1 MQVEYRLLLFPD
13 TNRRTV
19 FSYVEVDYDVNR
31 RRNIMSLSFKFA
43 NLILNARLDAGLTQS
58 EVAQAVSVST
68 RWIQRIEAGEKLPGT
83 LTMLRLILFFDL
95 DIEELRKEIGL
106 IEPISDNRRRLFAKH
121 AGK

>member
-1 MQVEYRLLLFPD
+1 MQVERRLLLFSN

-19 FSYVEVDYDVNR
+19 FSYVEVDYDVNQ
-31 RRNIMSLSFKFA
+31 RRNIMSISFKFA

>member
-1 MQVEYRLLLFPD
+1 
-13 TNRRTV
+13 
-19 FSYVEVDYDVNR
+19 
-31 RRNIMSLSFKFA
+31 MSISFKFA
-43 NLILNARLDAGLTQS
+43 NLILNARLDSGLTQS

-121 AGK
+121 SGK

>member
-1 MQVEYRLLLFPD
+1 
-13 TNRRTV
+13 
-19 FSYVEVDYDVNR
+19 
-31 RRNIMSLSFKFA
+31 MSISFKFA